1 MDDRIDYKKIN
12 IPMARVYL
20 ENKNIVFTGRGFLV
34 RGELSRLARQ
44 AGGNVESLV
53 SKRTDL
59 LIVGEKP
66 GSKLRKAKVLGCD
79 IITTEDFKNIM
90 YGNGVVKKT
99 SEEDYSLYN
108 INRSSKGSNL
118 ITMMLEDKRVI
129 LLVEN
134 ELIRKRFQEKIKD
147 NNGVVIDIN
156 DLEKADL
163 IIYEPKSKN
172 NILIMKARSE
182 NIEIMT
188 LGEFNRFL
196 I

>member
-12 IPMARVYL
+12 IPMARLYL

-66 GSKLRKAKVLGCD
+66 GSKLRKAKILGCD
-79 IITTEDFKNIM
+79 IITTEDFKDIM

-99 SEEDYSLYN
+99 RQEDYSLYN
-108 INRSSKGSNL
+108 INRSSKGSN
-118 ITMMLEDKRVI
+118 IIAMMLEDKKVM

-134 ELIRKRFQEKIKD
+134 QLIKKRFNRAIED
-147 NNGVVIDIN
+147 NNGVVIDIEN
-156 DLEKADL
+156 IEESDL

-172 NILIMKARSE
+172 NVFIMLARSK

-188 LGEFNRFL
+188 VGEFNKFL